1 DRTRARSSWRERWQ
15 DRVRDGELLM
25 RIFISSVIR
34 GYEPYR
40 DAAAQAITEL
50 GHEVLRAEQLRAS
63 DATPEQAC
71 LGLER
76 GADAVVLL
84 LGQRYGPVQPSGL
97 SATHEEYR
105 DCRERCPVLVF
116 TQEGVTQEDRQR
128 AFASEARDWAG
139 GRITSSFST
148 PDSLRQVVTR
158 AVHDLALWRAVGPV
172 GGS

>member
-1 DRTRARSSWRERWQ
+1 
-15 DRVRDGELLM
+15 M

-34 GYEPYR
+34 GYQTYR

-71 LGLER
+71 LQLER
-76 GADAVVLL
+76 RADAVVLL
-84 LGQRYGPVQPSGL
+84 LGERYGPLQASGL

-105 DCRERCPVLVF
+105 DARERCAVLVF
-116 TQEGVTQEDRQR
+116 VQENITPEDPQR
-128 AFASEARDWAG
+128 AFANEARDWAG

-148 PDSLRQVVTR
+148 PDSLR
-158 AVHDLALWRAVGPV
+158 
-172 GGS
+172 